1 MQVYTDFLLT
11 MFLKNLLLFTDHSN
25 IIYIRSLIL
34 NKKEYDIM
42 KNLRSYLLDD
52 EELLMEVVREI
63 NKYNNSLKYLAY
75 YENDEYTINELF
87 PIAHDFAKKC
97 IDGNYSYY
105 DDYFIINNLGYIIS
119 YDWNELVSEVKK
131 HIDDIIKELK
141 NNYLNIDVYDVNLNE
156 LLN

>member
-1 MQVYTDFLLT
+1 M
-11 MFLKNLLLFTDHSN
+11 
-25 IIYIRSLIL
+25 
-34 NKKEYDIM
+34 KE
-42 KNLRSYLLDD
+42 LRSYLLDN

-63 NKYNNSLKYLAY
+63 NKYNSSLKYLAY

-87 PIAHDFAKKC
+87 STTHNFARKC

-105 DDYFIINNLGYIIS
+105 DDYFIIDNSDHIIS
-119 YDWNELVSEVKK
+119 YDWSELVNEVKK